1 MNDMTYVCLSRN
13 KNNPSSDGTDRP
25 LNHYVSFI
33 GFILLTKSLSCN
45 DAILTGILN
54 YFRSLKKAIS
64 EFQEDSTKFLT
75 QQKLD
80 PLFPSR

>member
-54 YFRSLKKAIS
+54 YFRSLHI
-64 EFQEDSTKFLT
+64 FRV
-75 QQKLD
+75 
-80 PLFPSR
+80 LFSNMESVLL